1 MIGKML
7 SFGFDMATLPARLTW
22 RSARAMSGMPADFG
36 EFMEQ
41 LRQASD
47 EVAREIQ
54 LIMDGVDAEMSQR
67 TAHLSAQQKQQAA
80 ELALNAAE
88 KHLSM
93 AAVNMFRALW
103 LAVDSAQPLED
114 GRRGTGER
122 IRWRDKTG
130 PDSGRRGPV
139 VIDQED

>member
-7 SFGFDMATLPARLTW
+7 SFGFDMATLPARLTF
-22 RSARAMSGMPADFG
+22 RGTRVMMGMPADFS
-36 EFMEQ
+36 EFMEE

-54 LIMDGVDAEMSQR
+54 VIMDGVDAEMSQK
-67 TAHLSAQQKQQAA
+67 AANLNPQQKQQAA
-80 ELALNAAE
+80 ELALGAAE

-103 LAVDSAQPLED
+103 LAVDSAQGLED
-114 GRRGTGER
+114 GKNSRRQKV
-122 IRWRDKTG
+122 RWTDKAG
-130 PDSGRRGPV
+130 ADSGRRGPV
-139 VIDQED
+139 IIEQED